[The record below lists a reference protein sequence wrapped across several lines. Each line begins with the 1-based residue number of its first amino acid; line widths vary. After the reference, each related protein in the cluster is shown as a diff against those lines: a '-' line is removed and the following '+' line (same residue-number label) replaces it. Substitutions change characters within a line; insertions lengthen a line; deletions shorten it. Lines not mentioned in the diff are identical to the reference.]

1 LATILDPASFGH
13 ADNDVQRSR
22 ISEDQLERVAEAEA
36 KE

>member
-1 LATILDPASFGH
+1 LATILDQQVGH
-13 ADNDVQRSR
+13 ADNDFQRSR